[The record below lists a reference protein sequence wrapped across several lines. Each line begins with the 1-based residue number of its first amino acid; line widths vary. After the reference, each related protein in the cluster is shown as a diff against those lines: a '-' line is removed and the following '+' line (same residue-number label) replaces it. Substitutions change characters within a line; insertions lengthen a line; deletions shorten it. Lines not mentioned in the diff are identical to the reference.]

1 MAAPLSSS
9 SHPDDAHS
17 EGKSNRRYFPG
28 WTMLG
33 IAAAGQFMSA
43 PGQSY
48 SIAALK
54 DPMRDTLGVSETD
67 FSLAYGFATL
77 VSAVL
82 VPVFGRLVDRFGA
95 RVMLPLIAAALGAAC
110 FQMSRA
116 DSLFD
121 LYFGFSFVR
130 TLGQGALFLVSIWLV
145 GEWFERRRGMA
156 TAIAGIGGGLS
167 VMTVPLVNNMLV
179 ESYGWQTTWVVMA
192 VAVSATL
199 VLPGILLIRDRPE
212 DLGLRPDGVAP
223 VFPAGA
229 KSDSEQKSS
238 IKPAI
243 TALEDSWTV
252 HETIR
257 DSTFWKLLSVPA
269 TSGLVGTGLVFHQVA
284 LFDQHGL
291 SAQEALGLLSIQAMF
306 ATAMSFPAGYL
317 TDRVPSRYLL
327 LAAMIMLAAAT
338 VLVTILPFRWMALV
352 YALLM
357 GLHGSILRSTATVV
371 WINYY
376 GRTHQGA
383 VRGVAWAV
391 MILGAALGPFPLA
404 YSIDAVG
411 SYAPALYG
419 FLILPLLAGIA
430 VWTATPPV
438 RQR

>member
-1 MAAPLSSS
+1 MAALVSSS
-9 SHPDDAHS
+9 SCPNGINS
-17 EGKSNRRYFPG
+17 KGKRNRRYFPG

-54 DPMRDTLGVSETD
+54 DPMRDTLRVSETD

-77 VSAVL
+77 VSAAL

-110 FQMSRA
+110 FQMA
-116 DSLFD
+116 QAESLFD

-130 TLGQGALFLVSIWLV
+130 SLGQGALFLVSVWLV

-156 TAIAGIGGGLS
+156 TAVAGIGGGLS
-167 VMTVPLVNNMLV
+167 VMTVPIVNNILV
-179 ESYGWQTTWVVMA
+179 ESYGWQTTWMVMA
-192 VAVSATL
+192 VAVSGTL
-199 VLPGILLIRDRPE
+199 VVPGILLIRDRPE
-212 DLGLRPDGVAP
+212 DLGLHPDGGEAKSS
-223 VFPAGA
+223 AGLQ
-229 KSDSEQKSS
+229 SDSEQTSF

-243 TALEDSWTV
+243 TALEDSWSV
-252 HETIR
+252 DEAVR

-269 TSGLVGTGLVFHQVA
+269 TAGLVGTGLVFHQVA

-327 LAAMIMLAAAT
+327 CAAMIMLAAAT
-338 VLVTILPFRWMALV
+338 ILVTTLPLQWMALA

-357 GLHGSILRSTATVV
+357 GLHGSIVRSTATVV

-383 VRGVAWAV
+383 IRGVAWAV

>member
-1 MAAPLSSS
+1 MAALLSSS
-9 SHPDDAHS
+9 SRPDVVRS
-17 EGKSNRRYFPG
+17 EGKWNRRYFPG

-95 RVMLPLIAAALGAAC
+95 RVMFPLIAAALGAAC
-110 FQMSRA
+110 FQMSRT

-145 GEWFERRRGMA
+145 GEWFERRRGIA

-212 DLGLRPDGVAP
+212 DLGLHPDGVAAES
-223 VFPAGA
+223 PAGA
-229 KSDSEQKSS
+229 KSDPEQKSS
-238 IKPAI
+238 IKPII

-252 HETIR
+252 HEVIR
-257 DSTFWKLLSVPA
+257 DSAFWKLLSVPA
-269 TSGLVGTGLVFHQVA
+269 TAGLVGTGLVFHQVA

-338 VLVTILPFRWMALV
+338 VLVTTLPFQWMALA

-383 VRGVAWAV
+383 IRGVAWSV

>member
-1 MAAPLSSS
+1 MAALVSSS
-9 SHPDDAHS
+9 SCPNGINS
-17 EGKSNRRYFPG
+17 KGKRNRRYFPG

-54 DPMRDTLGVSETD
+54 DPMRDTLRVSETD

-77 VSAVL
+77 VSAAL

-110 FQMSRA
+110 FQMA
-116 DSLFD
+116 QAESLFD

-130 TLGQGALFLVSIWLV
+130 SLGQGALFLVSVWLV

-156 TAIAGIGGGLS
+156 TAVAGIGGGLS
-167 VMTVPLVNNMLV
+167 VMTVPIVNNILV
-179 ESYGWQTTWVVMA
+179 ESYGWQTTWMVMA
-192 VAVSATL
+192 VAVSGTL
-199 VLPGILLIRDRPE
+199 VVPGILLIRDRPE
-212 DLGLRPDGVAP
+212 DLGLHPDGGEAKSS
-223 VFPAGA
+223 AGLQ
-229 KSDSEQKSS
+229 SDSEQTSL

-243 TALEDSWTV
+243 TALEDSWSV
-252 HETIR
+252 DEAVR

-269 TSGLVGTGLVFHQVA
+269 TAGLVGTGLVFHQVA

-327 LAAMIMLAAAT
+327 CAAMIMLAAAT
-338 VLVTILPFRWMALV
+338 ILVTTLPLQWMALA

-357 GLHGSILRSTATVV
+357 GLHGSIVRSTATVV

-383 VRGVAWAV
+383 IRGVAWAV

>member
-1 MAAPLSSS
+1 MAALSSS
-9 SHPDDAHS
+9 SSCPNGVHS
-17 EGKSNRRYFPG
+17 EGKWNRRYFPG

-54 DPMRDTLGVSETD
+54 DPMRDTLSVSETD

-77 VSAVL
+77 VSAAL

-110 FQMSRA
+110 FQMAHA

-130 TLGQGALFLVSIWLV
+130 SLGQGALFLVSVWLV

-167 VMTVPLVNNMLV
+167 VMTVPLVNNILV

-212 DLGLRPDGVAP
+212 DLGLHPDGGVP
-223 VFPAGA
+223 EPSAGL
-229 KSDSEQKSS
+229 KSDSGQMSS

-243 TALEDSWTV
+243 TALEDSWSV
-252 HETIR
+252 HEAIR
-257 DSTFWKLLSVPA
+257 DSAFWKLLSVPA
-269 TSGLVGTGLVFHQVA
+269 TVGLVGTGLVFHQVA

-327 LAAMIMLAAAT
+327 FAAMIMLAAAT
-338 VLVTILPFRWMALV
+338 ILMTTLPFQWMALA

-357 GLHGSILRSTATVV
+357 GLHGSIVRSTATVV

-383 VRGVAWAV
+383 IRGVAWAV

-419 FLILPLLAGIA
+419 FMILPLLAGIA